1 MPERAMPDEI
11 AVPHALVRV
20 LEEAGIR
27 FVFGMPGGD
36 TGRIFDALHDSTAVQ
51 TILVRHEQVGSIMA
65 EMYGRLTGTPGVVM
79 GQGIFLACNALFG
92 TLEAVKGASPMI
104 LLGDFTDM
112 APFMHHAP
120 YQAGTG
126 EHGNHDLRNLLASA
140 TKYTAAVYEPKQA
153 VQTLQLAIKQATTGT
168 PGPVAVVFASRSLA
182 GTVKTRRP
190 PRLHATERH
199 LAHGVARPAA
209 VDVARVADAL
219 LGASSPVIV
228 AGNGAHASRAWSE
241 LAALAELLAVP
252 VATTATGKS
261 AMAEVHPLALGVFGN
276 WGQTVANEVVSN
288 ADTVL
293 VVGSRLAPTD
303 TCFENPELLDADRQ
317 RLLQIDVE
325 PLNVGRHFPVA
336 AAVVADARDAL
347 AALTAELG
355 PRLTSATRE
364 AARRRREHLAELKTL
379 HRYFAEPEQ
388 RSDDVPLRPE
398 RVITEL
404 ARRLDERA
412 VVTMDAGAN
421 RLYMTHYFQCRGAG
435 TVYQPSSIGGMGYA
449 LPAAMA
455 AKLTHPERDCVAVCG
470 DGGFAMTMNALLTA
484 AQYRIPAVTVVLNN
498 SVLGWVKDGQRRRG
512 NRFIASELG
521 RTDYARIAQA
531 MGCVGVRIETLKD
544 LVGEL
549 DRVRD
554 AREPIVLDVVTTEH
568 APFWQVQSPLA
579 KEGPGGE

>member
-1 MPERAMPDEI
+1 MIPDEI
-11 AVPHALVRV
+11 DVPHALVQV
-20 LEEAGIR
+20 LAEAGIQ

-36 TGRIFDALHDSTAVQ
+36 TGRIFDALHDSTTVQ

-65 EMYGRLTGTPGVVM
+65 EMYGRLTGKPGVVM

-168 PGPVAVVFASRSLA
+168 PGPVAVVFGSRSLA

-199 LAHGVARPAA
+199 LAHGMSRAA
-209 VDVARVADAL
+209 AADVGRVADVL
-219 LGASSPVIV
+219 LAASSPVII
-228 AGNGAHASRAWSE
+228 AGNGVHASRAWSE
-241 LAALAELLAVP
+241 LAALAELLAIP

-276 WGQTVANEVVSN
+276 WGQTVANEVVSS

-317 RLLQIDVE
+317 QLLQIDVE
-325 PLNVGRHFPVA
+325 PLNVGRHFPV
-336 AAVVADARDAL
+336 
-347 AALTAELG
+347 TA
-355 PRLTSATRE
+355 
-364 AARRRREHLAELKTL
+364 
-379 HRYFAEPEQ
+379 
-388 RSDDVPLRPE
+388 
-398 RVITEL
+398 
-404 ARRLDERA
+404 
-412 VVTMDAGAN
+412 
-421 RLYMTHYFQCRGAG
+421 
-435 TVYQPSSIGGMGYA
+435 
-449 LPAAMA
+449 
-455 AKLTHPERDCVAVCG
+455 
-470 DGGFAMTMNALLTA
+470 
-484 AQYRIPAVTVVLNN
+484 
-498 SVLGWVKDGQRRRG
+498 
-512 NRFIASELG
+512 
-521 RTDYARIAQA
+521 
-531 MGCVGVRIETLKD
+531 
-544 LVGEL
+544 
-549 DRVRD
+549 
-554 AREPIVLDVVTTEH
+554 
-568 APFWQVQSPLA
+568 
-579 KEGPGGE
+579 